1 MQAWLVVVTT
11 VLYIAF
17 LFAVASY
24 GDKLAK
30 TGRWRGGRPFIYALS
45 LCVYCTSWTFFGSV
59 GLAAT
64 SGFDFLPVYIGAGL
78 MIAVGYPLVLRIVRL
93 AKQQNIT
100 SIADFIAARYGK
112 SQAVAAVVTLIAV
125 VGALP
130 YIALQLK
137 AISASVGTMVGYLA
151 HSGALETTP
160 ILADTALFIALALA
174 AFAILFGTRHIDA
187 TEHQDG
193 MMLAIATESIVKLC
207 AFLVVGVFV
216 TFVMFDGP
224 VELFARAAESGDIL
238 PRFFGAMHAGTWI
251 TITFLSF
258 VIIILLPRQFHVTV
272 VENNTEGE
280 VRTARWLFPIYLI
293 LINIFV
299 VPIAIAGLLV
309 FPTGSIDKDMYV
321 LALPMAAGSN
331 WVTLLTFIGGLS
343 AATAMVIVASVALSI
358 MVCNDLVMPLLL
370 RRANAEGAVEP
381 QDMGRT
387 LLLVRR
393 VAIFAMLLLAY
404 AYYRAAG
411 DTAALAQIGLL
422 SFAAIAQL
430 APAFFGGLFWR
441 RGTAAGAIAGTA
453 TGFAV
458 WAYTLFLP
466 TFGSSGLVT
475 LSFLAS
481 GPFGLE
487 FLRPQSLF
495 YLDFSPLAH
504 GVFWSI
510 LLNVA
515 AFVAVSLASRPAPIE
530 RLQANVFVQTEFA
543 PMAPTRRLWRSSV
556 TLGELMETV
565 GRYLGDER
573 TVRLFEAY
581 AAEQNLQ
588 LDRHGEVDMHVL
600 RFAEH
605 MLASAIGAP
614 SSRLVLSL
622 LLKRRDVN
630 SKQALKLLDDASEA
644 LQYNRDLLQTAL
656 DHVREGIAVFDA
668 DLRLTCW
675 NRQFRDILDLPPEFG
690 RVGVSMSEIVGY
702 CAERGDFGKG
712 PVPGLVEE
720 RIRRMVVGMETYHER
735 LRKVGKVL
743 EFRTSHMPDGGF
755 VMTYTDITDRVR
767 SAEALA
773 RANET
778 LERRVRERTEELT
791 RLNQELERAKGEAE
805 EANFGKTRFLAAA
818 SHDILQPL
826 NAARLYAASLAER
839 KIRPEER
846 RLATN
851 VDASLDAVEEILGA
865 ILEISRLDTGA
876 LKPEITAFPLAEV
889 LQQLEVEFAPIARDK
904 RLDLRVLGS
913 SLAVRTDRRL
923 LRRLLQNLV
932 SNAVKYTESGRV
944 LVGCR
949 RRRDGVRIEVHDTGS
964 GVPPSKQK
972 LIFKEFQRLEEG
984 ARQARG
990 LGLGLS
996 IVERIGRVLALP
1008 IDVVSTPGHG
1018 SVFAVEVPGAAINA
1032 MEIAKR
1038 RQSRRTGARIDGLT
1052 VLCIDNEQ
1060 RILDGMA
1067 ALMGGWGCRTLCAI
1081 SLKAS
1086 ERLLRKESDPP
1097 DMLLVD
1103 YHLDDGNGIDA
1114 VIELRRRLK
1123 NDLPAILIT
1132 ADRAPEIRE
1141 EARARNIA
1149 VLYKPLK
1156 AAALRALIAQR
1167 PPQRVAAE

>member
-1 MQAWLVVVTT
+1 LQAWLVVVTT
-11 VLYIAF
+11 VVYIAF

-30 TGRWRGGRPFIYALS
+30 KGRWKGGRPLIYALS

-64 SGFDFLPVYIGAGL
+64 SGLDFLPVYIGAGV
-78 MIAVGYPLVLRIVRL
+78 MIGLGYPLVLKIVRL

-100 SIADFIAARYGK
+100 SIADFIASRYGK

-151 HSGALETTP
+151 HSGTLQTTP

-193 MMLAIATESIVKLC
+193 MMLAIAMESIVKLG
-207 AFLVVGVFV
+207 AFLVVGIFV
-216 TFVMFDGP
+216 TYAMFDG
-224 VELFARAAESGDIL
+224 VGALMAQAAEAENIL
-238 PRFFGAMHAGTWI
+238 PRFFGQMHGGTWV

-258 VIIILLPRQFHVTV
+258 VCIILLPRQFHVTV
-272 VENNTEGE
+272 VENNTESE
-280 VRTARWLFPIYLI
+280 VRMAAWLFPLYLV

-309 FPTGSIDKDMYV
+309 FPTGTIDADMYV

-331 WVTLLTFIGGLS
+331 WVTLLAFIGGLS

-358 MVCNDLVMPLLL
+358 MVCNDLVVPLML
-370 RRANAEGAVEP
+370 RHGARAATEQN
-381 QDMGRT
+381 MGRT

-393 VAIFAMLLLAY
+393 VAIFAILLLAY
-404 AYYRAAG
+404 AYYRVAG

-430 APAFFGGLFWR
+430 APAFFGGLIWR
-441 RGTAAGAIAGTA
+441 RGTAKGAIAGTLA
-453 TGFAV
+453 GFTV
-458 WAYTLFLP
+458 WVYTLLLP
-466 TFGSSGLVT
+466 TFGGSGLVT
-475 LSFLAS
+475 LSLLET
-481 GPFGLE
+481 GPWGLE
-487 FLRPQSLF
+487 FLRPQQLF
-495 YLDFSPLAH
+495 YLEFSPLAH

-510 LLNVA
+510 LGNITAYVL
-515 AFVAVSLASRPAPIE
+515 VSLTNRPEPIE

-543 PMAPTRRLWRSSV
+543 PIVPARRLWRSSV
-556 TLGELMETV
+556 TVGELMDTV
-565 GRYLGDER
+565 ARYLGQER
-573 TVRLFEAY
+573 TVRLFDAF
-581 AAEQNLQ
+581 AEERDLT
-588 LDRHGEVDMHVL
+588 LHRHAEVDMHVL

-630 SKQALKLLDDASEA
+630 TKQALKLLDDASEA
-644 LQYNRDLLQTAL
+644 IQYNRDLLQTAL

-668 DLRLTCW
+668 DLCLTCW

-690 RVGVSMSEIVGY
+690 RVGVPLPDILRFA
-702 CAERGDFGKG
+702 AERGDLGEG
-712 PVPGLVEE
+712 PSSALIEE
-720 RIRRMVVGMETYHER
+720 TMRRMVVRLETFHER
-735 LRKVGKVL
+735 LRDSGKVL
-743 EFRTSHMPDGGF
+743 EFRTSRMPDGGF
-755 VMTYTDITDRVR
+755 VMTYTDITDRIR
-767 SAEALA
+767 SAEALE

-791 RLNQELERAKGEAE
+791 RLNHELERAKALAE

-826 NAARLYAASLAER
+826 NAARLYAASLSER
-839 KIRPEER
+839 KMRPEER
-846 RLATN
+846 QLAN
-851 VDASLDAVEEILGA
+851 NIDASLEAVEEILGA
-865 ILEISRLDTGA
+865 ILDISRLDTGA
-876 LKPEITAFPLAEV
+876 LKPEISTFPLADV
-889 LQQLEVEFAPIARDK
+889 LQQLDVEFAPIARDK
-904 RLDLRVLGS
+904 QLDLRVVAS
-913 SLAVRTDRRL
+913 TMTVRTDRRL
-923 LRRLLQNLV
+923 LRRVLQNLV
-932 SNAVKYTESGRV
+932 SNAVKYTGSGRV

-949 RRRDGVRIEVHDTGS
+949 RRGHRVRIEVHDTGS
-964 GVPPSKQK
+964 GIPPSKQK
-972 LIFKEFQRLEEG
+972 LIFKEFQRLQEG

-996 IVERIGRVLALP
+996 IVERIGRVLDLP
-1008 IDVVSTPGHG
+1008 IVISSVPGRG
-1018 SVFAVEVPGAAINA
+1018 SMFCVEVATAAA
-1032 MEIAKR
+1032 MEVDTAPKRQPRRVAAKI
-1038 RQSRRTGARIDGLT
+1038 GDLN
-1052 VLCIDNEQ
+1052 VLCIDNEKK
-1060 RILDGMA
+1060 ILDGMA
-1067 ALMGGWGCRTLCAI
+1067 ALITGWGCRALCAT
-1081 SLKAS
+1081 SLKEA
-1086 ERLLRKESDPP
+1086 ERIVKREGTTPDLL
-1097 DMLLVD
+1097 LID

-1114 VIELRRRLK
+1114 VTALRRRV
-1123 NDLPAILIT
+1123 DESVPAILIT
-1132 ADRAPEIRE
+1132 ADRSPEIRD
-1141 EARARNIA
+1141 EARSKSIA

-1156 AAALRALIAQR
+1156 AAALRALMAQSPAR
-1167 PPQRVAAE
+1167 RDAAE